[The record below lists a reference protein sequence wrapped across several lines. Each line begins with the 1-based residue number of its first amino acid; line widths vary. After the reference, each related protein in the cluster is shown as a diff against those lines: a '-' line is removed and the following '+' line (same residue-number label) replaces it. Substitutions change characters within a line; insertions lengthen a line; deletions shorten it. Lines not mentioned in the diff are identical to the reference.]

1 MTYCPIRTKW
11 GRFWYNCNIYEFSSL
26 VVCATS
32 FKFRFLVIRKQ
43 KVVMSR
49 FDKYAASISESI
61 IQMTFLDQIKRE
73 KIVFLCVWFFLLEQQ
88 FLNTYYIWLYV
99 EDTGGL
105 SNYQT
110 HRQRRRDIIHACTKV
125 KYGRRKKN
133 EITNIKNVIYG
144 GEEGCL
150 LSHFEFQVSSA
161 ILNMSIYRLFIVSA
175 LSDQMEIRV
184 QHMLCHVITGAIT
197 STGNQLQ
204 QIIKNNKVHS

>member
-1 MTYCPIRTKW
+1 MN
-11 GRFWYNCNIYEFSSL
+11 FL
-26 VVCATS
+26 HVVCETS

-144 GEEGCL
+144 GKEGCL
-150 LSHFEFQVSSA
+150 LRHLEFQVSSA

-184 QHMLCHVITGAIT
+184 QHMLCHVITGVIT

-204 QIIKNNKVHS
+204 QILKKNKVYS

>member
-26 VVCATS
+26 VVCDTS

-61 IQMTFLDQIKRE
+61 IQMTFLDQIKRK

-88 FLNTYYIWLYV
+88 FLNTYSYYIICLCV

-125 KYGRRKKN
+125 KYSRRKKKMKLR
-133 EITNIKNVIYG
+133 ILKTWYT
-144 GEEGCL
+144 GE
-150 LSHFEFQVSSA
+150 
-161 ILNMSIYRLFIVSA
+161 RK
-175 LSDQMEIRV
+175 
-184 QHMLCHVITGAIT
+184 GAYYDT
-197 STGNQLQ
+197 
-204 QIIKNNKVHS
+204 

>member
-11 GRFWYNCNIYEFSSL
+11 GRFWYNCIIYEFSSL
-26 VVCATS
+26 VVCDTS

-61 IQMTFLDQIKRE
+61 IQMTFLDQIKRK
-73 KIVFLCVWFFLLEQQ
+73 KIVFLCVWFFLLQQQ
-88 FLNTYYIWLYV
+88 FLNTYYIICLYV

-125 KYGRRKKN
+125 KYSRRKKMKLRILKTWYTG
-133 EITNIKNVIYG
+133 ERKGAYCHTSSFKCHQRYWTCLSIDCLSFQLCQIKW
-144 GEEGCL
+144 
-150 LSHFEFQVSSA
+150 
-161 ILNMSIYRLFIVSA
+161 R
-175 LSDQMEIRV
+175 
-184 QHMLCHVITGAIT
+184 
-197 STGNQLQ
+197 
-204 QIIKNNKVHS
+204 

>member
-1 MTYCPIRTKW
+1 MYKGEIQ
-11 GRFWYNCNIYEFSSL
+11 
-26 VVCATS
+26 
-32 FKFRFLVIRKQ
+32 Q
-43 KVVMSR
+43 K
-49 FDKYAASISESI
+49 
-61 IQMTFLDQIKRE
+61 
-73 KIVFLCVWFFLLEQQ
+73 
-88 FLNTYYIWLYV
+88 
-99 EDTGGL
+99 
-105 SNYQT
+105 
-110 HRQRRRDIIHACTKV
+110 
-125 KYGRRKKN
+125 KKN

-197 STGNQLQ
+197 STGSQLQ

>member
-26 VVCATS
+26 VVCDTS

-88 FLNTYYIWLYV
+88 FLNTYYIICLYV

-133 EITNIKNVIYG
+133 ENEY
-144 GEEGCL
+144 
-150 LSHFEFQVSSA
+150 
-161 ILNMSIYRLFIVSA
+161 
-175 LSDQMEIRV
+175 
-184 QHMLCHVITGAIT
+184 
-197 STGNQLQ
+197 
-204 QIIKNNKVHS
+204 

>member
-1 MTYCPIRTKW
+1 MTYCPIRSKW

-26 VVCATS
+26 VVCDTS

-61 IQMTFLDQIKRE
+61 IQMTFLDQIKRK

-88 FLNTYYIWLYV
+88 FLNTYSYYIICPHV

-125 KYGRRKKN
+125 KYGRRKKMKLR
-133 EITNIKNVIYG
+133 IWKTWYT
-144 GEEGCL
+144 GE
-150 LSHFEFQVSSA
+150 
-161 ILNMSIYRLFIVSA
+161 RK
-175 LSDQMEIRV
+175 
-184 QHMLCHVITGAIT
+184 GAYYDT
-197 STGNQLQ
+197 
-204 QIIKNNKVHS
+204 